1 MKPFAGD
8 PRKILRDAVSEAK
21 DMGYDFIVGPECEFF
36 LFQTEDGNP
45 TKKTHDKA
53 SYFDLAPIDE
63 GELARIEMVKTLMD
77 MGFSIESA
85 HHESAPGQHEIDFKY
100 ANALHAADN
109 ILTFKL
115 VVKVIA
121 KKYGL
126 HATFMPKPLDSEAGN
141 GMHCN
146 MSLFRDGV
154 NVFYDREDPNGL
166 SEDAYHFI
174 GGLLKHAR
182 GMTAITN
189 PTVNSYKRLV
199 PGYEAPVHIAWATS
213 NRSPLIR
220 IPFSKDEG
228 KRIELR
234 HPDPSCNPYLALAV
248 MLRCGMDGIKNRIE
262 PPPAVDRNIYKMT
275 DENLAMAGIQRL
287 PSDIDEAVDEMMADE
302 VICGALGKHVT
313 DTFVK
318 AKRIEWDSYTRAVH
332 AWETERYF

>member
-1 MKPFAGD
+1 MADCLTNEDVRRLAEKQNIQFLRLQFTDIPGAMKNVAITASQLDKALGNKVMFDGSSIQGFVRIEESDMFLCPDPSTYLMLPWFEEHRIARMICEVCGPDMKPFAGD

-126 HATFMPKPLDSEAGN
+126 HATFMPKPLDSEAGT
-141 GMHCN
+141 GCIATCPC
-146 MSLFRDGV
+146 SG
-154 NVFYDREDPNGL
+154 
-166 SEDAYHFI
+166 
-174 GGLLKHAR
+174 
-182 GMTAITN
+182 TASTCF
-189 PTVNSYKRLV
+189 TTGRTQT
-199 PGYEAPVHIAWATS
+199 ACRRTRTTS
-213 NRSPLIR
+213 
-220 IPFSKDEG
+220 
-228 KRIELR
+228 
-234 HPDPSCNPYLALAV
+234 
-248 MLRCGMDGIKNRIE
+248 
-262 PPPAVDRNIYKMT
+262 
-275 DENLAMAGIQRL
+275 
-287 PSDIDEAVDEMMADE
+287 
-302 VICGALGKHVT
+302 
-313 DTFVK
+313 
-318 AKRIEWDSYTRAVH
+318 
-332 AWETERYF
+332 